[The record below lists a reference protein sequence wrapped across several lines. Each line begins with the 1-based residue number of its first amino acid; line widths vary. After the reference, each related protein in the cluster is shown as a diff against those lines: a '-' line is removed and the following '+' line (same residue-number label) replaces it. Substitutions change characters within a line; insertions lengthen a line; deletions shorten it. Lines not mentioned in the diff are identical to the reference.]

1 MKIDLCKLLGI
12 EEGEE
17 FKIDGFEPIYF
28 IRNGYLYYSCICVN
42 GEKKSYLNIND
53 LVNKEII
60 KLPKKKK
67 FSQDTLN
74 FFKHIDERYKWIAK
88 DKNNTVC
95 TFLEKPIKKER
106 CWVSFEGFNVLG
118 AFKDNLFDEI
128 LWEDEEP
135 VYIDDYVE
143 R

>member
-1 MKIDLCKLLGI
+1 MKIDLCKLLGV

-28 IRNGYLYYSCICVN
+28 IQNGYLYYIVICVD
-42 GEKKSYLNIND
+42 GEKKSHLNIND

-67 FSQDTLN
+67 FNQDVLN
-74 FFKHIDERYKWIAK
+74 LFKCIDKKYKWIAK
-88 DKNNTVC
+88 DKNGIVC
-95 TFLEKPIKKER
+95 TFLEKPIKGEK
-106 CWVSFEGFNVLG
+106 CWTNAKGFNVLG

-135 VYIDDYVE
+135 ICINDYVE